1 MFTTIELNQL
11 MRLDGEYYKIV
22 PFHYTH
28 LKFMEFREA
37 EKKLFDSFHDYA
49 ERIKTFPMHGLSF
62 SGMVGK
68 KIVCCFGL
76 LPIWE
81 GVYEAWLIPC
91 LQIGE
96 HKFKFHKS
104 SLRFFNYAAKK
115 LNIHRLKI
123 NVNRYNYLAYKWA
136 MSCYFQNEGL
146 LKGYGPDKS
155 DYFMMSRLFGIKE
168 KE

>member
-115 LNIHRLKI
+115 LNIHR
-123 NVNRYNYLAYKWA
+123 
-136 MSCYFQNEGL
+136 
-146 LKGYGPDKS
+146 
-155 DYFMMSRLFGIKE
+155 
-168 KE
+168 

>member
-1 MFTTIELNQL
+1 MFTTIELNQA
-11 MRLDGEYYKIV
+11 MRIDGEESKVV

-49 ERIKTFPMHGLSF
+49 ERLKTYPIHGLSF

-96 HKFKFHKS
+96 H
-104 SLRFFNYAAKK
+104 
-115 LNIHRLKI
+115 
-123 NVNRYNYLAYKWA
+123 
-136 MSCYFQNEGL
+136 
-146 LKGYGPDKS
+146 
-155 DYFMMSRLFGIKE
+155 
-168 KE
+168 